1 MIRKKM
7 IKQLADKITEVQK
20 NSPVLVGIDGID
32 ASGKTT
38 LANELADEL
47 KKSNREII
55 RASIDGFHNSE
66 KIRYS
71 KGRNSP
77 EGYYY
82 DSFNYSSVRE
92 FLLDPLSSGNL
103 RYKSV
108 AFDYLSNNDIISDFT
123 TATRSSILIMDGIFL
138 FRPELIKY
146 WDLKIFLDVDFEVI
160 IQRVINRQAEKKHI
174 GSKEDIINKYNKR
187 YIPGQEIYLRSEKP
201 RKKADI
207 IIDNNNFENPVY
219 RENKY

>member
-1 MIRKKM
+1 MIQ
-7 IKQLADKITEVQK
+7 QLADKITEVQK
-20 NSPVLVGIDGID
+20 DSPVLVGIDGID

-38 LANELADEL
+38 LADELADEL

-71 KGRNSP
+71 KGQNSP
-77 EGYYY
+77 EGYYF
-82 DSFNYSSVRE
+82 DSFNYKSVQE
-92 FLLDPLSSGNL
+92 FLLNPLHSGDL
-103 RYKSV
+103 KYKPV
-108 AFDYLSNNDIISDFT
+108 AFDYLNNRDVVSNCIE
-123 TATRSSILIMDGIFL
+123 ATRNAILIMDGIFL

-146 WDLKIFLDVDFEVI
+146 WDLKIFLDIDFKVVT
-160 IQRVINRQAEKKHI
+160 QRAIKRLAEKKHI
-174 GSKEDIINKYNKR
+174 GSKEDILDKYNKR
-187 YIPGQEIYLRSEKP
+187 YILGQKIYLGNEEP

-219 RENKY
+219 RENFF